1 MTQAYDDA
9 AADRFAHLLNGPGE
23 AVAGEAPRGGAGGS
37 AGSAMPPP
45 AARAPAAAT
54 AAASEPAESGYL
66 LVVSAGMGSPSSTK
80 LLGDRLAEATVS
92 SLDAAVGVRH
102 LELRDLAVDLAHH
115 YTAHIASPALQD
127 AYALVGRAA
136 GVIAV
141 TPVLNAGVNGLFK
154 LFFDLLDEGVL
165 AGRPVLM
172 AATGGTA
179 RHSLAI
185 DTAMLPLFFYLKAA
199 VSPTAVFAATDDWGS
214 AESGLSRRIEAA
226 GRDFADLIRTRPA
239 RDYADEFADVPDF
252 ATLLNPPA

>member
-1 MTQAYDDA
+1 M
-9 AADRFAHLLNGPGE
+9 
-23 AVAGEAPRGGAGGS
+23 S
-37 AGSAMPPP
+37 
-45 AARAPAAAT
+45 
-54 AAASEPAESGYL
+54 YL
-66 LVVSAGMGSPSSTK
+66 LVISAGMGVPSSTR
-80 LLGDRLAEATVS
+80 LLGDRLAGATNEA
-92 SLDAAVGVRH
+92 AAAPLEVRT

-115 YTAHIASPALQD
+115 YTSHIASPALREAFD
-127 AYALVGRAA
+127 LVGRAA

-185 DTAMLPLFFYLKAA
+185 DNAMLPLFFYLKAA

-214 AESGLSRRIEAA
+214 PDSGLSRRIAAA
-226 GRDFADLIRTRPA
+226 GADFAALVASRPA
-239 RDYADEFADVPDF
+239 TDYADEFADVPDF
-252 ATLLNPPA
+252 ASLLGS